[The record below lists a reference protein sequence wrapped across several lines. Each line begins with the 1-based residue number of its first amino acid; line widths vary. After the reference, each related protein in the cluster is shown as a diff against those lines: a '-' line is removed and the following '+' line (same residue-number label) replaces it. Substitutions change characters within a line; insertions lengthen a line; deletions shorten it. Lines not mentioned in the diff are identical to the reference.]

1 MLSLFFLSQFLSYC
15 DDVDLHATLRPL
27 LKERVQELID
37 DPGDALALAMRILA
51 CDFVGIRNEVDLDVL
66 LALQSHDWTARS

>member
-27 LKERVQELID
+27 LKERVQELIG